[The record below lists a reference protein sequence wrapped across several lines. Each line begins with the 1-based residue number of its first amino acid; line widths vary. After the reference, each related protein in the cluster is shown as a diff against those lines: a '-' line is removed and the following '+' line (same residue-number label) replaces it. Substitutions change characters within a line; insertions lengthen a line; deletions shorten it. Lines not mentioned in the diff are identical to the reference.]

1 MSSCEAVYC
10 YDLFDGITTGWS
22 VLQTSIELSY
32 ISQSHYVVHVAQLK
46 CWVGTAG
53 GSLGVFTVT
62 RRSVGEP
69 LQLEKTGNFVWVC
82 IGIWNNFSFQSI
94 FNQEKASRSIQVLQA
109 FSYLCNPLQHMGLT
123 PQ

>member
-1 MSSCEAVYC
+1 MSSCETVYC

-32 ISQSHYVVHVAQLK
+32 ISLSHYVVHVAQLK

-62 RRSVGEP
+62 RRNVGEP
-69 LQLEKTGNFVWVC
+69 LQLEETGNFVC
-82 IGIWNNFSFQSI
+82 M
-94 FNQEKASRSIQVLQA
+94 
-109 FSYLCNPLQHMGLT
+109 Y
-123 PQ
+123 

>member
-10 YDLFDGITTGWS
+10 YDLLSGITTEWS

-32 ISQSHYVVHVAQLK
+32 ISQSHYVVHVAQLRV
-46 CWVGTAG
+46 WVGTAG

-69 LQLEKTGNFVWVC
+69 LQLEKTGNFVC
-82 IGIWNNFSFQSI
+82 I
-94 FNQEKASRSIQVLQA
+94 
-109 FSYLCNPLQHMGLT
+109 C
-123 PQ
+123 